1 MMERIRKMSLKELR
15 ALEAMII
22 EERENRV
29 ENELSGIC
37 TDLISKIDELLSCCN
52 KLNRHYL
59 GHIEIECEEC
69 DRAMD
74 FDILN
79 EGILEDVRRVLMGYI
94 KD

>member
-37 TDLISKIDELLSCCN
+37 TDLISKIDELLACCN
-52 KLNRHYL
+52 KINRHCL

>member
-29 ENELSGIC
+29 ESELSGIC
-37 TDLISKIDELLSCCN
+37 AEMVIKIDELLTCCN
-52 KLNRHYL
+52 KLNRHCL
-59 GHIEIECEEC
+59 GKIEIECEEC

-79 EGILEDVRRVLMGYI
+79 EGILEDIRRVLIGYV

>member
-15 ALEAMII
+15 ALETLIA

-37 TDLISKIDELLSCCN
+37 ADLIIKIDDLLTCCG

-59 GHIEIECEEC
+59 GKIEIECEEC

-79 EGILEDVRRVLMGYI
+79 SGILEDIRRVLMGYI
-94 KD
+94 KE